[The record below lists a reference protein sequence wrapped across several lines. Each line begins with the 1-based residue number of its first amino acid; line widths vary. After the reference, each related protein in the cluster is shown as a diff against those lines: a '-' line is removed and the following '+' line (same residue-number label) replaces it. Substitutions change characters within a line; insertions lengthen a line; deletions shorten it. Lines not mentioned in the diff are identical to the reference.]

1 MSNFDHLKP
10 VIDATS
16 IGATVATLLGALP
29 HIAAGLSVI
38 WGLIRIYET
47 QTFQNWL
54 HSKPAKKK
62 AAGKW
67 LHPEWPNILKKAW
80 SIRLMLLAGFFS
92 GMEIGLPFLEGQL
105 PVGRGTFAALAFV
118 STMAAFVTRL
128 LAQSTFKDKQ

>member
-1 MSNFDHLKP
+1 MSNFENLKP
-10 VIDATS
+10 AIDAVS
-16 IGATVATLLGALP
+16 IGSTVAALLGALP

-54 HSKPAKKK
+54 HKRKPAPKQRNS
-62 AAGKW
+62 KW
-67 LHPEWPNILKKAW
+67 LHPEWPDILKKAW

-105 PVGRGTFAALAFV
+105 PVGRGTFAVLAFV
-118 STMAAFVTRL
+118 ATMAAFVTRL
-128 LAQSTFKDKQ
+128 LAQSTFKDK